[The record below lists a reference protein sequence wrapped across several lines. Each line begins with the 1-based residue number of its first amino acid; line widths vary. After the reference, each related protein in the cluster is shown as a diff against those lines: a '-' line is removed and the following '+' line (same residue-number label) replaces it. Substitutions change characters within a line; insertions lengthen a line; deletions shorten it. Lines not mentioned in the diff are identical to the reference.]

1 MRDLFRFITYIVL
14 YNAYTMHK
22 SMSAQVGYPVQPFLE
37 FYVNVSSTATQLLS
51 AFFAVDDVVEDDDRH
66 CVYLSFIIS
75 CGFYFSN
82 QHRGRKERRK
92 SWTKKK
98 RTRKKKN
105 SIKFESKLIGFRF
118 YIHSWNLVLEI
129 KKSSLWRGST
139 KKNQDE
145 FLI

>member
-37 FYVNVSSTATQLLS
+37 FYVNVSSIATRLLS

-82 QHRGRKERRK
+82 
-92 SWTKKK
+92 
-98 RTRKKKN
+98 
-105 SIKFESKLIGFRF
+105 
-118 YIHSWNLVLEI
+118 
-129 KKSSLWRGST
+129 
-139 KKNQDE
+139 
-145 FLI
+145 